1 MRTVG
6 WKSLIFLTSN
16 ILLFSN
22 RLVGLYPKPIYRF
35 AIKQMQRLSIIPLNG
50 LPKYALSTMCLMMR
64 TFYLTQRSS
73 IQTTCTY
80 CYILGCIHYVLY
92 DIDFVYKTRFLKFS
106 INICAL
112 SEILPF
118 QIYLLQKNIH
128 LIVQKLD
135 ALKLY

>member
-1 MRTVG
+1 
-6 WKSLIFLTSN
+6 
-16 ILLFSN
+16 
-22 RLVGLYPKPIYRF
+22 
-35 AIKQMQRLSIIPLNG
+35 MQRLSIIPLNG

-106 INICAL
+106 INICTL
-112 SEILPF
+112 THDLTKCGLP
-118 QIYLLQKNIH
+118 IIWNIAISNI
-128 LIVQKLD
+128 LIVEKYIPDCTETGCFKAVLIMPEFHITVKKMY
-135 ALKLY
+135 L

>member
-1 MRTVG
+1 
-6 WKSLIFLTSN
+6 
-16 ILLFSN
+16 
-22 RLVGLYPKPIYRF
+22 
-35 AIKQMQRLSIIPLNG
+35 MQRLSIIPLNG

-106 INICAL
+106 INICTLTQPDCTETGCFKAVLIMPQFHITVKKCISKHRKRRVLNEKKIASISIWSL
-112 SEILPF
+112 SFYYFLFIS
-118 QIYLLQKNIH
+118 QIPSF
-128 LIVQKLD
+128 
-135 ALKLY
+135 